1 MSKNFNPFEHGAIL
15 VEPEKHQEVSLQTNG
30 FNPFEHGAVLVSDSE
45 IQPDIKQEQSPSRV
59 GQFFKGALSGFS
71 RAAMQEAADQAS
83 SGVMDVGG
91 MAVPISESTA
101 LANIPQKGIEAL
113 DSMRPAQNDGLGN
126 VLYKAGEF
134 GGGVASFPMMPG
146 RAAAES
152 GAKTVLSNLAKDVGA
167 GSVIGAGSG
176 TLQESGLIEN
186 PIAADAVSMVS
197 YALARRNP
205 AGAKNQV
212 NQPLAQA
219 SKDLDIPVPNSMIS
233 ENKVFKLADSFLEN
247 IPFVG
252 KSSKKRQAIV
262 GEKAIGE
269 LDKAY
274 DSVLPKAELEGVKQR
289 VKELYN
295 TRNTLLPEEAE
306 IVPKNLTSVVT
317 AIKAE
322 LANIGSLTPGL
333 KRVKSIIKDYQKIT
347 PKEIKTST
355 TENIVDGTITGSYPD
370 RWYDTNAN
378 NYRKVKDLINT
389 QDALGPQI
397 NWKDTTIDWA
407 NEKKA
412 SGMLKRLYNSIGS
425 DLEQYG
431 KTNPEWYQFHKK
443 ADKLNTKVH
452 KREELEALL
461 SGKAVNDAT
470 GKLSYYNL
478 SKALH
483 NKKSAAQIE
492 RLVEPEIFDRLKK
505 LGTVARAVAI
515 ENKAISSQ
523 SWKSTAVQAAT
534 KIIVGLTGGGG
545 AVIAPTLTGGVL
557 ASLIPLAHAISDRRF
572 LDYAIRFSEAPTAKN
587 AVTFSQ
593 RMKQITGYTPVTLLR
608 EAQKLEQGKEEKSK
622 PQVTPKEP
630 EKKAPAFNKT
640 IEDMYNNKYIRNFIE
655 AE

>member
-1 MSKNFNPFEHGAIL
+1 MGDFDGARIRPKTSEFNIGKKGSDFEGARIRPKNSTYQNTE
-15 VEPEKHQEVSLQTNG
+15 E
-30 FNPFEHGAVLVSDSE
+30 
-45 IQPDIKQEQSPSRV
+45 SPSRV

-91 MAVPISESTA
+91 VAVPISESTA

-113 DSMRPAQNDGLGN
+113 DSMRPDQNDGLGN

-152 GAKTVLSNLAKDVGA
+152 GAKTVLSNLAKDAGA

-186 PIAADAVSMVS
+186 PILADAVSMVG
-197 YALARRNP
+197 YGLATRKP
-205 AGAKNQV
+205 AGVKNKV
-212 NQPLAQA
+212 NQPLAEA

-262 GEKAIGE
+262 GEKALGE

-274 DSVLPKAELEGVKQR
+274 DSVLPKVELEGVKQR

-295 TRNTLLPEEAE
+295 TRNTLLPEGAQTTTE
-306 IVPKNLTSVVT
+306 NLTSVI
-317 AIKAE
+317 AGIKAE
-322 LANIGSLTPGL
+322 LDKIGSLTPGQ
-333 KRVKSIIKDYQKIT
+333 KKVASIIADYEKKFQKGNAA
-347 PKEIKTST
+347 
-355 TENIVDGTITGSYPD
+355 NIE
-370 RWYDTNAN
+370 
-378 NYRKVKDLINT
+378 DLVVT
-389 QDALGPQI
+389 QDSLGPQI

-412 SGMLKRLYNSIGS
+412 SGMLKRLYNSIDN
-425 DLEQYG
+425 DLAGYG
-431 KTNPEWYQFHKK
+431 KTNSEWYKFHKE
-443 ADKLNTKVH
+443 ADKLNTKVR

-461 SGKAVNDAT
+461 TGKAVNDAT
-470 GKLSYYNL
+470 GELSYYNL

-483 NKKSAAQIE
+483 NKKTAKQIE
-492 RLVEPEIFDRLKK
+492 SLVEPEIFDRLKK
-505 LGTVARAVAI
+505 LGTVARATAI
-515 ENKAISSQ
+515 ESKAIRSQ
-523 SWKSTAVQAAT
+523 SWKSTAVQATT
-534 KIIVGLTGGGG
+534 KFIAGLTGGGG
-545 AVIAPTLTGGVL
+545 ALVAPTITGGTL
-557 ASLIPLAHAISDRRF
+557 GLFISIAHVISDRRF
-572 LDYAIRFSEAPTAKN
+572 LDYAIRFSEAPTTKN

-593 RMKQITGYTPVTLLR
+593 RMKQITNYTPVTLLR
-608 EAQKLEQGKEEKSK
+608 EAQKLEQGKEDTGQTENNNSLLRKFNNHIEENKKRPPAQALKKILNNPYVKKGGEFLEYNPWFES
-622 PQVTPKEP
+622 PKE
-630 EKKAPAFNKT
+630 E
-640 IEDMYNNKYIRNFIE
+640 
-655 AE
+655 

>member
-1 MSKNFNPFEHGAIL
+1 MSEFEGLRIRPKNSEFSAGKNEFEGLRIR
-15 VEPEKHQEVSLQTNG
+15 PKI
-30 FNPFEHGAVLVSDSE
+30 SDYQNTE
-45 IQPDIKQEQSPSRV
+45 ESPSRV

-71 RAAMQEAADQAS
+71 RAAMSEAADQAS
-83 SGVMDVGG
+83 SGVMEVGG

-146 RAAAES
+146 RAAAEL

-186 PIAADAVSMVS
+186 PILADAVSMVG
-197 YALARRNP
+197 YGLATRKP
-205 AGAKNQV
+205 AGVKNKV
-212 NQPLAQA
+212 NQPLAEA

-262 GEKAIGE
+262 GEKVLGE

-295 TRNTLLPEEAE
+295 TRNTLLPEGAQTTTE
-306 IVPKNLTSVVT
+306 NLTSVI
-317 AIKAE
+317 AGIKAE
-322 LANIGSLTPGL
+322 LDKIGSLTPGQ
-333 KRVKSIIKDYQKIT
+333 KKVASIIADYEKKFQKGNAA
-347 PKEIKTST
+347 
-355 TENIVDGTITGSYPD
+355 NIE
-370 RWYDTNAN
+370 
-378 NYRKVKDLINT
+378 DLVVT
-389 QDALGPQI
+389 QDSLGPQI

-412 SGMLKRLYNSIGS
+412 SGMLKRLYNSIDN
-425 DLEQYG
+425 DLAGYG
-431 KTNPEWYQFHKK
+431 KTNSEWYKFHKE
-443 ADKLNTKVH
+443 ADKLNTKVR

-461 SGKAVNDAT
+461 TGKAVNDAT
-470 GKLSYYNL
+470 GELSYYNL

-483 NKKSAAQIE
+483 NKKTAKQIE
-492 RLVEPEIFDRLKK
+492 NLVEPEIFDRLKK
-505 LGTVARAVAI
+505 LGTVARATAI
-515 ENKAISSQ
+515 ESKAIRSQ
-523 SWKSTAVQAAT
+523 SWKSTAVQATT
-534 KIIVGLTGGGG
+534 KVILGLTGGGG
-545 AVIAPTLTGGVL
+545 AVIAPTLTGGTL
-557 ASLIPLAHAISDRRF
+557 AALIPIAHAISDRRF

-593 RMKQITGYTPVTLLR
+593 RMKQITNYTPVTLLR
-608 EAQKLEQGKEEKSK
+608 EAQKLEQGREEAKPEVKSG
-622 PQVTPKEP
+622 EP
-630 EKKAPAFNKT
+630 AKKAPAFNKT
-640 IEDMYNNKYIRNFIE
+640 IEDMYNNKYIRGFIE
-655 AE
+655 AN

>member
-45 IQPDIKQEQSPSRV
+45 IQPDIKQEESPSRV

-71 RAAMQEAADQAS
+71 RAAMQEAADQTS

-91 MAVPISESTA
+91 VTVPISESTA

-113 DSMRPAQNDGLGN
+113 DSMRPEQNDGLGN

-146 RAAAES
+146 RAAVES

-186 PIAADAVSMVS
+186 PIAADAVSMVG

-205 AGAKNQV
+205 TGAKNQV

-233 ENKVFKLADSFLEN
+233 KNKVFKLADSFLEN

-262 GEKAIGE
+262 GEKALEE

-295 TRNTLLPEEAE
+295 NSDHLLQNNTGTIPQRTIQAVNELKSRIKTLAPSSDEKELLSKLDTILDNIPDNVNFNNP
-306 IVPKNLTSVVT
+306 IDVRYLTGTKRSLNST
-317 AIKAE
+317 ISWDIKDD
-322 LANIGSLTPGL
+322 G
-333 KRVKSIIKDYQKIT
+333 VKSLLKQVQHALK
-347 PKEIKTST
+347 
-355 TENIVDGTITGSYPD
+355 
-370 RWYDTNAN
+370 
-378 NYRKVKDLINT
+378 KDL
-389 QDALGPQI
+389 A
-397 NWKDTTIDWA
+397 
-407 NEKKA
+407 E
-412 SGMLKRLYNSIGS
+412 
-425 DLEQYG
+425 YG
-431 KTNPEWYQFHKK
+431 KTNPEWYSFYEK
-443 ADKLNTKVH
+443 AEVLHGKVN
-452 KREELEALL
+452 KREELESLL
-461 SGKAVNDAT
+461 TGKAVNDAT
-470 GKLSYYNL
+470 GELSYYNL

-515 ENKAISSQ
+515 ENKATRSQ

-534 KIIVGLTGGGG
+534 KVIVGLTGGGG
-545 AVIAPTLTGGVL
+545 AVIAPTLTGGTL
-557 ASLIPLAHAISDRRF
+557 AALIPIAHAISDRRF
-572 LDYAIRFSEAPTAKN
+572 LDYAIKFSEAPTAKN

-640 IEDMYNNKYIRNFIE
+640 IEDMYNNKYIRGFIE

>member
-1 MSKNFNPFEHGAIL
+1 MSDFAGARIRPKNNEFNIGIGDFAGARIR
-15 VEPEKHQEVSLQTNG
+15 PKK
-30 FNPFEHGAVLVSDSE
+30 
-45 IQPDIKQEQSPSRV
+45 PDYQNTEESPSRV

-71 RAAMQEAADQAS
+71 RAAMSEAADQAS

-91 MAVPISESTA
+91 VAVPISESTA

-146 RAAAES
+146 RAAAEL

-176 TLQESGLIEN
+176 TLQESGLIKN
-186 PIAADAVSMVS
+186 PILADAVSMVG
-197 YALARRNP
+197 YGLATRKP
-205 AGAKNQV
+205 AGVKNKV
-212 NQPLAQA
+212 NQPLAEA

-233 ENKVFKLADSFLEN
+233 ENKVFKLADGFLEN

-262 GEKAIGE
+262 GKKVVGE

-289 VKELYN
+289 IKELYN
-295 TRNTLLPEEAE
+295 TRNTLLPEGAQTTTE
-306 IVPKNLTSVVT
+306 NLTSVI
-317 AIKAE
+317 AGIKAE
-322 LANIGSLTPGL
+322 LDKIGSLTPGQ
-333 KRVKSIIKDYQKIT
+333 KKVASIIADYEKKFQKGNAA
-347 PKEIKTST
+347 
-355 TENIVDGTITGSYPD
+355 NIE
-370 RWYDTNAN
+370 
-378 NYRKVKDLINT
+378 DLVVT
-389 QDALGPQI
+389 QDSLGPQI

-412 SGMLKRLYNSIGS
+412 SGMLKRLYNSIDN
-425 DLEQYG
+425 DLAGYG
-431 KTNPEWYQFHKK
+431 KTNSEWYKFHKE
-443 ADKLNTKVH
+443 ADKLNTKVR

-461 SGKAVNDAT
+461 TGKAVNDAT

-483 NKKSAAQIE
+483 NKKTAKQIE
-492 RLVEPEIFDRLKK
+492 NLVEPEIFDRLKK
-505 LGTVARAVAI
+505 LGTVARATAI
-515 ENKAISSQ
+515 ESKAIRSQ
-523 SWKSTAVQAAT
+523 SWKSTAVQATT
-534 KIIVGLTGGGG
+534 KVILGLTGGGG
-545 AVIAPTLTGGVL
+545 AVIAPTITGGTL
-557 ASLIPLAHAISDRRF
+557 AALIPIAHAISDRRF

-593 RMKQITGYTPVTLLR
+593 RMKQITGYTPVTALR
-608 EAQKLEQGKEEKSK
+608 EAQKLEQGQQEAKPEVKSG
-622 PQVTPKEP
+622 EP
-630 EKKAPAFNKT
+630 AKKAPAFNKT

>member
-45 IQPDIKQEQSPSRV
+45 IQPDIKQEESPSRV

-71 RAAMQEAADQAS
+71 RAAMSEAADQTS

-91 MAVPISESTA
+91 VAVPISESTA

-113 DSMRPAQNDGLGN
+113 DSMRPEQNDGLGN

-146 RAAAES
+146 RAAVES
-152 GAKTVLSNLAKDVGA
+152 GAKTVLSNLAKDVRA
-167 GSVIGAGSG
+167 GSIIGAGSG
-176 TLQESGLIEN
+176 TLQESGLIKN
-186 PIAADAVSMVS
+186 PIAADAVSMVG
-197 YALARRNP
+197 YALAHRSP
-205 AGAKNQV
+205 TGAKNQL

-219 SKDLDIPVPNSMIS
+219 SKDLDIPVSNSMIS
-233 ENKVFKLADSFLEN
+233 KNKVFKLADSFLEN

-262 GEKAIGE
+262 GEKALGE

-274 DSVLPKAELEGVKQR
+274 DSVLPKAELEGVKRR
-289 VKELYN
+289 VEELYN
-295 TRNTLLPEEAE
+295 TRNTLLPEGAQTTPE
-306 IVPKNLTSVVT
+306 NLTSAV
-317 AIKAE
+317 AGIKAE
-322 LANIGSLTPGL
+322 LDKIGSLTPGQ
-333 KRVKSIIKDYQKIT
+333 KKVASIIADYEKKFQKG
-347 PKEIKTST
+347 SAA
-355 TENIVDGTITGSYPD
+355 NIE
-370 RWYDTNAN
+370 
-378 NYRKVKDLINT
+378 DLVVT
-389 QDALGPQI
+389 QDSLGPQI

-412 SGMLKRLYNSIGS
+412 SGMLKRIYNSIDN
-425 DLEQYG
+425 DLAGYG
-431 KTNPEWYQFHKK
+431 KTNSEWYKFHKE
-443 ADKLNTKVH
+443 ADKLNTKVR

-461 SGKAVNDAT
+461 TGKAVNDAT
-470 GKLSYYNL
+470 GELSYYNL

-483 NKKSAAQIE
+483 NKKNAAQIE

-515 ENKAISSQ
+515 ENKAIRSQ
-523 SWKSTAVQAAT
+523 SWKSTAVQATT
-534 KIIVGLTGGGG
+534 KFIVGLTGAGGG
-545 AVIAPTLTGGVL
+545 IVAPTLTGGVL

-593 RMKQITGYTPVTLLR
+593 RMKQITNYTPVTLLR
-608 EAQKLEQGKEEKSK
+608 EVQKLEQGKEEKSK
-622 PQVTPKEP
+622 PEVTPQES

-640 IEDMYNNKYIRNFIE
+640 IEDMYNNKYIKGFIE

>member
-45 IQPDIKQEQSPSRV
+45 IQPDIKQEESPSRV

-71 RAAMQEAADQAS
+71 RAAMSEAADQTS

-91 MAVPISESTA
+91 VAVPISESTA

-113 DSMRPAQNDGLGN
+113 DSMRPEQNDGLGN

-146 RAAAES
+146 RAVVES
-152 GAKTVLSNLAKDVGA
+152 GAKTVLSNLAKDLGA

-186 PIAADAVSMVS
+186 PIAADAVSMVG

-205 AGAKNQV
+205 AGAKNQL

-233 ENKVFKLADSFLEN
+233 KNKVFKFADSFLEN

-262 GEKAIGE
+262 GEKALEE

-289 VKELYN
+289 IKELYN
-295 TRNTLLPEEAE
+295 NSDHLLQNNAGTIPQRTIQSVNELKSRIKTLAPSSDEKELLSKLDTILDNIPDNVNSNNP
-306 IVPKNLTSVVT
+306 IDVQYLTGTKRSLNST
-317 AIKAE
+317 ISWDIKDD
-322 LANIGSLTPGL
+322 G
-333 KRVKSIIKDYQKIT
+333 VKSLLKQVQQALK
-347 PKEIKTST
+347 
-355 TENIVDGTITGSYPD
+355 
-370 RWYDTNAN
+370 
-378 NYRKVKDLINT
+378 KDL
-389 QDALGPQI
+389 A
-397 NWKDTTIDWA
+397 
-407 NEKKA
+407 E
-412 SGMLKRLYNSIGS
+412 
-425 DLEQYG
+425 YG
-431 KTNPEWYQFHKK
+431 KTNPEWYSFFEK
-443 ADKLNTKVH
+443 AEALHGKVN
-452 KREELEALL
+452 KREQLEALL
-461 SGKAVNDAT
+461 SGKAINDAT
-470 GKLSYYNL
+470 GELSYYNL

-515 ENKAISSQ
+515 ENKAIRSQ
-523 SWKSTAVQAAT
+523 SWKSTAVQATT
-534 KIIVGLTGGGG
+534 KFIVGLTGGGG
-545 AVIAPTLTGGVL
+545 AVIAPTLTVGTL
-557 ASLIPLAHAISDRRF
+557 AALIPIAHAISDRRF

-593 RMKQITGYTPVTLLR
+593 RMKQITNYTPVTLLR
-608 EAQKLEQGKEEKSK
+608 EAQKLEQGKEEKGNSLIEK
-622 PQVTPKEP
+622 FNNHIEENKKRPPAQALKKILNNPYVKKGGEFLEYNPWFESPKE
-630 EKKAPAFNKT
+630 E
-640 IEDMYNNKYIRNFIE
+640 
-655 AE
+655 

>member
-1 MSKNFNPFEHGAIL
+1 MNEFEQFGGYEINSHKNNNTNQDEFRQFGGYAIN
-15 VEPEKHQEVSLQTNG
+15 KHANTKE
-30 FNPFEHGAVLVSDSE
+30 E
-45 IQPDIKQEQSPSRV
+45 SPSRV

-91 MAVPISESTA
+91 VAVPISESTA

-113 DSMRPAQNDGLGN
+113 DSMRPEQNDGLGN

-146 RAAAES
+146 RAAVES

-167 GSVIGAGSG
+167 GSIIGAGSG

-186 PIAADAVSMVS
+186 PIAADAVSMVG

-233 ENKVFKLADSFLEN
+233 KNKVFKLADSFLEN
-247 IPFVG
+247 IPFIG

-262 GEKAIGE
+262 GEKALGE

-274 DSVLPKAELEGVKQR
+274 DSVLPKAELEVVKQR

-295 TRNTLLPEEAE
+295 TRNALLPEGAQTTPE
-306 IVPKNLTSVVT
+306 NLTSVI
-317 AIKAE
+317 AGIKAE
-322 LANIGSLTPGL
+322 LDKIGSLTPGQ
-333 KRVKSIIKDYQKIT
+333 KKVASIIADYEKKFQKG
-347 PKEIKTST
+347 SAA
-355 TENIVDGTITGSYPD
+355 NIE
-370 RWYDTNAN
+370 
-378 NYRKVKDLINT
+378 DLVVT
-389 QDALGPQI
+389 QDSLGPQI

-412 SGMLKRLYNSIGS
+412 SGMLKRIYNSIDN
-425 DLEQYG
+425 DLAGYG
-431 KTNPEWYQFHKK
+431 KTNSEWYKFHKE
-443 ADKLNTKVH
+443 ADKLNTKVR

-461 SGKAVNDAT
+461 TGKAVNDAT
-470 GKLSYYNL
+470 GELSYYNL

-534 KIIVGLTGGGG
+534 KFIVGLTGGGG

-655 AE
+655 AD

>member
-1 MSKNFNPFEHGAIL
+1 MGDFDGARIRPKTSEFNIGKKGSDFEGARIRPKNSTYQNTE
-15 VEPEKHQEVSLQTNG
+15 E
-30 FNPFEHGAVLVSDSE
+30 
-45 IQPDIKQEQSPSRV
+45 SPSRV

-71 RAAMQEAADQAS
+71 RAAMQEAADQVS
-83 SGVMDVGG
+83 SGVMDVGDI
-91 MAVPISESTA
+91 AVPISESTA
-101 LANIPQKGIEAL
+101 LANIPQKGIKAL

-186 PIAADAVSMVS
+186 PILADAVSMVG
-197 YALARRNP
+197 YGLATRKP
-205 AGAKNQV
+205 AGVKNKV

-262 GEKAIGE
+262 GEKTLEE

-289 VKELYN
+289 IRELYN
-295 TRNTLLPEEAE
+295 TRNTLLPEGAQTTTE
-306 IVPKNLTSVVT
+306 NLTSVI
-317 AIKAE
+317 AGIKAE
-322 LANIGSLTPGL
+322 LDKIGSLTPGQ
-333 KRVKSIIKDYQKIT
+333 KKVASIIADYEKKFQKGNAA
-347 PKEIKTST
+347 
-355 TENIVDGTITGSYPD
+355 NIE
-370 RWYDTNAN
+370 
-378 NYRKVKDLINT
+378 DLVVT
-389 QDALGPQI
+389 QDSLGPQI

-412 SGMLKRLYNSIGS
+412 SGMLKRLYNSIDN
-425 DLEQYG
+425 DLAGYG
-431 KTNPEWYQFHKK
+431 KTNSEWYKFHKE
-443 ADKLNTKVH
+443 ADKLNTKVR

-461 SGKAVNDAT
+461 TGKAVNDAT
-470 GKLSYYNL
+470 GELSYYNL

-483 NKKSAAQIE
+483 NKKTAKQIE
-492 RLVEPEIFDRLKK
+492 SLVEPEIFDRLKK
-505 LGTVARAVAI
+505 LGTVARATAI
-515 ENKAISSQ
+515 ESKAIRSQ
-523 SWKSTAVQAAT
+523 SWKSTAVQATT
-534 KIIVGLTGGGG
+534 KVILGLTGGGG
-545 AVIAPTLTGGVL
+545 ALVAPTITGGTL
-557 ASLIPLAHAISDRRF
+557 AVLIPIAHAISDRKF

-593 RMKQITGYTPVTLLR
+593 RMKQITGYTPVTMLR
-608 EAQKLEQGKEEKSK
+608 EAQKLEQGREEAKPAVKSG
-622 PQVTPKEP
+622 EP
-630 EKKAPAFNKT
+630 AKKAPGEAINKLLDNET
-640 IEDMYNNKYIRNFIE
+640 SKSIINNMHKALNPF
-655 AE
+655 